1 MASKITQ
8 KMSLLGYRVEGI
20 EFAIACN
27 HPNGVVLSMND
38 KRIELNKA
46 QFECLCNLVQQFHHN
61 DTEL

>member
-1 MASKITQ
+1 MASKTTQ

-38 KRIELNKA
+38 RRIELNKA
-46 QFECLCNLVQQFHHN
+46 QFECLFKMMYQFSSN